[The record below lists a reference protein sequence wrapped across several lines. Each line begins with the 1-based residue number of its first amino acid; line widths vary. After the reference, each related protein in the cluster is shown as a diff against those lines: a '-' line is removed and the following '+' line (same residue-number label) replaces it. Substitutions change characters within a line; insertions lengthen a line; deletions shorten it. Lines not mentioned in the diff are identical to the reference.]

1 MSERSSLRGSRL
13 GATSYEDER
22 GVDFAARQ
30 SVAYDCPDG
39 HDFVMTFAAEA
50 DIPGLWECPRCGRPA
65 LRATG
70 EQPTTKAAKAAR
82 THWDMLLERRSTDDL
97 EVLLTER
104 LQLLREGRLSGGERF
119 VDARRA
125 SRVKKSA

>member
-50 DIPGLWECPRCGRPA
+50 DIPPQWECPRCGRQA
-65 LRATG
+65 LRAAG
-70 EQPTTKAAKAAR
+70 EQPATKAAKAAR